1 MGKGKK
7 NQSTKKIRLDVLLK
21 QRNMVQS
28 RERAR
33 ALILA
38 GKVLVDHVPVDKV
51 GTLVHSDT
59 EIVLRGTDIPFVSR
73 GGLKLQEAFDKTDWS
88 PAGLVCMD
96 VGASTGGFTDCLLQH
111 NACRVY
117 AVDVGYGQL
126 AWKLRQ
132 DHRVTVLEKTNIRYL
147 TQEMITE
154 KIDLITIDTSFIS
167 LKLVVP
173 ACLPFL
179 NDGGRI
185 LALIKPQFEVGRQE
199 VGKGGVV
206 RDAKLHQ
213 RVIDNLQAFF
223 QNKGF
228 ETQFILTSPIL
239 GPKGNKEFIA
249 GLVRNDVMKKD
260 FES

>member
-1 MGKGKK
+1 MSKK
-7 NQSTKKIRLDVLLK
+7 NSSKKIRLDVLLK
-21 QRNMVQS
+21 ERNLVES
-28 RERAR
+28 RERGR
-33 ALILA
+33 AMILA
-38 GKVLVDHVPVDKV
+38 GKVLVDQVPVDKV
-51 GTLVHSDT
+51 GTRVHFDAK
-59 EIVLRGTDIPFVSR
+59 IVLRGEDIPFVSR
-73 GGLKLQEAFDKTDWS
+73 GGLKLQEAFNKTDWV
-88 PAGLVCMD
+88 PKGFICMD

-111 NACRVY
+111 NASHVY

-132 DHRVTVLEKTNIRYL
+132 DSRVSVLEKTNIRYL
-147 TQEMITE
+147 SQDVISE
-154 KIDLITIDTSFIS
+154 KMDLITIDTSFIS

-179 NDGGRI
+179 KIDGRI

-213 RVIDNLQAFF
+213 RVIDDLKAFF
-223 QNKGF
+223 LTKGF
-228 ETQFILTSPIL
+228 ETQFVLTSPIR

-249 GLVRNDVMKKD
+249 GLYPI
-260 FES
+260 SAA

>member
-1 MGKGKK
+1 MGTSNKK
-7 NQSTKKIRLDVLLK
+7 QSKKIRIDVLLK
-21 QRNMVQS
+21 QKNLVQS
-28 RERAR
+28 RERGR

-38 GKVLVDHVPVDKV
+38 GKVLVNQIPVDKV
-51 GTLVHSDT
+51 GTLVHSDAQ
-59 EIVLRGTDIPFVSR
+59 IVLRGSDIPFVSR
-73 GGLKLQEAFDKTDWS
+73 GGLKLQEAFDITDWS
-88 PAGLVCMD
+88 PEGMICMD

-111 NACRVY
+111 KASHVY

-147 TQEMITE
+147 SKDVVKE

-179 NDGGRI
+179 RDDGRL
-185 LALIKPQFEVGRQE
+185 LALIKPQFEVGRKE

-206 RDAKLHQ
+206 RDSNLHQ
-213 RVIDNLQAFF
+213 RVIEDLKAFF
-223 QNKGF
+223 LTMNL
-228 ETQFILTSPIL
+228 ETMFVLTSPIL
-239 GPKGNKEFIA
+239 GPKGNKEFIV
-249 GLVRNDVMKKD
+249 GLQPTLSV
-260 FES
+260 